1 MRVPHGDL
9 TSPHGVRFNPAHIRD
24 NRLILADLEHA
35 ASGRG
40 RPCNPISRFTTIMVN
55 WRAVGLRQWNEQC
68 RFPFSHRAL
77 RGHAG

>member
-40 RPCNPISRFTTIMVN
+40 RPCADSDEVAR
-55 WRAVGLRQWNEQC
+55 
-68 RFPFSHRAL
+68 
-77 RGHAG
+77 